1 MTDPVDLNAAA
12 DSRTDAFANPPPRP
26 RIEYE
31 VILLYTGVVLSVVG
45 LAALSGWV
53 FGIMTLVLP
62 VPGFERMAPA
72 SAVGMMLF
80 GVALVHSRL
89 YRPWLAVVA
98 IAGGVATIAA
108 GFAQAFSGFSPLA
121 MMLSM
126 PSGLILIGWVF
137 AVGIVLWRMPPRTA
151 VQ

>member
-1 MTDPVDLNAAA
+1 MREHNAPSSSNNRGQAERRQGLLESYSMTDPVDLNAAA

-72 SAVGMMLF
+72 SAVG
-80 GVALVHSRL
+80 
-89 YRPWLAVVA
+89 
-98 IAGGVATIAA
+98 
-108 GFAQAFSGFSPLA
+108 
-121 MMLSM
+121 
-126 PSGLILIGWVF
+126 
-137 AVGIVLWRMPPRTA
+137 
-151 VQ
+151 